1 MPAKVWAQLF
11 LYTHIVFSHF
21 GTVFQGLKFG
31 CIVHDTKPKVF
42 TKPSW
47 VWLNSVIL
55 GQFIMI
61 KHELRTAN
69 EV

>member
-11 LYTHIVFSHF
+11 LHIHINFSQI
-21 GTVFQGLKFG
+21 GTVFLKFG
-31 CIVHDTKPKVF
+31 CIVHDAKRKFF
-42 TKPSW
+42 TKPLW